1 LIGRLDQQILSALL
15 NHLDKRLSIR
25 QISQILKKSYPNIYN
40 KTNELIDLRLL
51 KKEKIGKATVC
62 RLNIENDLLRNI
74 LSHIDI
80 LKRNKILKKNPQLE
94 KIAKIIKSAPPSISI
109 ITAFFFE
116 KYVGICVEKS
126 VHIQELDKFFQEK
139 MVFSEYSK
147 IQIFAKSSLMKYV
160 VPEIISKKII
170 LSIPENY
177 YRLLSE
183 IKSESL
189 FD

>member
-1 LIGRLDQQILSALL
+1 MISKLEQQILSTLL
-15 NHLDKRLSIR
+15 NHLDKRLSIH

-40 KTNELIDLRLL
+40 KTNQLIDLKLL

-62 RLNIENDLLRNI
+62 RLNIQNDLLRNI

-80 LKRNKILKKNPQLE
+80 LKRDKKAEEDPATAEILKVLRTLPNYLP
-94 KIAKIIKSAPPSISI
+94 IF
-109 ITAFFFE
+109 TAFSFDS
-116 KYVGICVEKS
+116 YIGICVHNTEIRDNLNQHLQKHLS
-126 VHIQELDKFFQEK
+126 FHDSSKVIVFDKK
-139 MVFSEYSK
+139 AL
-147 IQIFAKSSLMKYV
+147 IKYI
-160 VPEIISKKII
+160 VPEIIAQKII
-170 LSIPENY
+170 LTNPENY

>member
-1 LIGRLDQQILSALL
+1 MISKLDQQILSTLL
-15 NHLDKRLSIR
+15 NHLDRRLSIN
-25 QISQILKKSYPNIYN
+25 QIAQILKKSYPNIYN
-40 KTNELIDLRLL
+40 KTNELIDLKLL

-74 LSHIDI
+74 LSHMDI
-80 LKRNKILKKNPQLE
+80 IKRDELMHDSPFLT
-94 KIAKIIKSAPPSISI
+94 KIAESLDSASPSIGI
-109 ITAFFFE
+109 ITAFSFE
-116 KYVGICVEKS
+116 GMVGICIQKS
-126 VHIQELDKFFQEK
+126 ESKAELESFLLSRLSKQDC
-139 MVFSEYSK
+139 SK
-147 IQIFAKSSLMKYV
+147 IIIFDKKSLMNYV

-170 LSIPENY
+170 LSNPDNY